1 MNVNSALQVIKLL
14 FIIIIIIIIPI
25 SPGYY
30 SKDNGYAKFF
40 GGKKQGPFD
49 PCENGELKSKP
60 LKVVS
65 LTAIFSVVT
74 QHSSS

>member
-14 FIIIIIIIIPI
+14 FIIIIIIPI

-30 SKDNGYAKFF
+30 SRDNGYAKFF
-40 GGKKQGPFD
+40 WGKKQGPFG

-60 LKVVS
+60 FKGVS
-65 LTAIFSVVT
+65 PTPIFSVVT

>member
-14 FIIIIIIIIPI
+14 FIIIIIIPI

-30 SKDNGYAKFF
+30 SRDNGYAKFF
-40 GGKKQGPFD
+40 GGKKQGPFG

-60 LKVVS
+60 FKEVS

>member
-14 FIIIIIIIIPI
+14 FIIIIIPI

>member
-14 FIIIIIIIIPI
+14 FIIIIIIIPI

-40 GGKKQGPFD
+40 GRKKQGPFD

>member
-1 MNVNSALQVIKLL
+1 MNVNSTLQVIKLL
-14 FIIIIIIIIPI
+14 FTISIIIPI

-30 SKDNGYAKFF
+30 SRDNGYAKFF
-40 GGKKQGPFD
+40 GGKKQGPFG